1 MADLSVL
8 VASVL
13 AALSLAW
20 FLLLRR
26 RKEGEPPVE
35 NGWIPYFGCAFE
47 FGANPLKFLQNH
59 QKKYGDV
66 FTCKI
71 AGNFITFVTDPFS
84 YSSVIRH
91 GKFLNF
97 QNIALTISKRVFG
110 HVDFNDAKY
119 EIEYEEIHQIFNKTL
134 QGNSL
139 SPLAS
144 SMMENLHFVMAQV
157 KSPSDSDGWI
167 TESLNAFSYR
177 IMFEAGYLTLFGKN
191 EQAMKEKDIE
201 KVNAQHVAIQ
211 TAMTNFKVFDSVF
224 PALVGGIPLSFFKA
238 AKESRMAL
246 AQGFLHKI
254 LRQNNN
260 KSFLI
265 EERMNL
271 LDRSPALD
279 DLDKAKTHVI
289 MLWASQANTL
299 PACFWTIYYL
309 LRSPEALKAVKN
321 EIQNLLRITNQ
332 NFGDITNPIIFTK
345 EQLDS
350 MTVMGSLISEVLRL
364 SSASMMLRV
373 ATENIVLTL
382 DSGMKVAVRKGD
394 QIGLYPQLLHLDP
407 DIYDN
412 PLEFKCD
419 RFLDENGKEKTTFY
433 KYGRKLKT
441 HLLPFG
447 SGVSICPGRFFAI
460 NEIKQFLSLL
470 LCYFDMELL
479 DPSAPTPPLDNSRA
493 GFGILPAVY
502 DVQFRYR
509 LK

>member
-1 MADLSVL
+1 M
-8 VASVL
+8 
-13 AALSLAW
+13 
-20 FLLLRR
+20 
-26 RKEGEPPVE
+26 
-35 NGWIPYFGCAFE
+35 
-47 FGANPLKFLQNH
+47 
-59 QKKYGDV
+59 
-66 FTCKI
+66 
-71 AGNFITFVTDPFS
+71 
-84 YSSVIRH
+84 
-91 GKFLNF
+91 
-97 QNIALTISKRVFG
+97 
-110 HVDFNDAKY
+110 DFNDAKY

-309 LRSPEALKAVKN
+309 LRYCYL
-321 EIQNLLRITNQ
+321 QT
-332 NFGDITNPIIFTK
+332 
-345 EQLDS
+345 
-350 MTVMGSLISEVLRL
+350 SL
-364 SSASMMLRV
+364 
-373 ATENIVLTL
+373 
-382 DSGMKVAVRKGD
+382 
-394 QIGLYPQLLHLDP
+394 
-407 DIYDN
+407 
-412 PLEFKCD
+412 C
-419 RFLDENGKEKTTFY
+419 
-433 KYGRKLKT
+433 
-441 HLLPFG
+441 
-447 SGVSICPGRFFAI
+447 
-460 NEIKQFLSLL
+460 
-470 LCYFDMELL
+470 
-479 DPSAPTPPLDNSRA
+479 
-493 GFGILPAVY
+493 
-502 DVQFRYR
+502 
-509 LK
+509 